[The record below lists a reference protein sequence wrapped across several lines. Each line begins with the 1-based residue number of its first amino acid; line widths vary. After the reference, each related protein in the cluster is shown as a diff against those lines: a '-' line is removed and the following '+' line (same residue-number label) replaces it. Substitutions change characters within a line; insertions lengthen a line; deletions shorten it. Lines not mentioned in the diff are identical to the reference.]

1 VKTTF
6 MRERLDKLR
15 RLLDCVVGRRTM
27 PDVAP
32 ATKPRMIS
40 SMSPDEIG
48 PHLREMTLHC
58 ARMARDSTDTRVAR
72 ELQNTRIVFA
82 DRAGSLETLVTV
94 SSGRN

>member
-1 VKTTF
+1 
-6 MRERLDKLR
+6 
-15 RLLDCVVGRRTM
+15 M

-32 ATKPRMIS
+32 ETKPRMIN
-40 SMSPDEIG
+40 SMSPDRIS

-58 ARMARDSTDTRVAR
+58 VRMARDSTDARVAR

-82 DRAGSLETLVTV
+82 DRAGRLETILTV